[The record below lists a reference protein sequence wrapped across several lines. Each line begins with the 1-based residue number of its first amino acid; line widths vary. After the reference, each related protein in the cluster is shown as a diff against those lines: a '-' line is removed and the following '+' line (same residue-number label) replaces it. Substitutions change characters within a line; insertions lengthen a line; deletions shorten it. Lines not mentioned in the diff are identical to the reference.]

1 MPTDDIRLYH
11 RGGAFR
17 LVREFL
23 TREERDGVPHSRPYP
38 IIVFTGP
45 RGSGRTALLGGLAA
59 RLEGNAPCAQIDCED
74 FAGGATELLSLLA
87 FELNRSSGR
96 YRRLPFPRL
105 ITGLIAIRVPLR
117 DSLLAGDRDG
127 ARERMRKALEEHE
140 KTAQALRDT
149 VSEIIEASVTA
160 LAAVPP
166 GPATAA
172 TEVAKRVGPRLVLG
186 WLATTRRGRKVIL
199 GAGQDWYGHQ
209 DRELGRDPVDVLI
222 DLNQMATRTR
232 EKKDARTRQK
242 DARSREEDRREVAD
256 QLWAAFA
263 ADLRHAFARRRA
275 LNWTLNCLALIDNA
289 DAPAGRQFLDDL
301 VAARRRRASYVT
313 ADPAPLTVVATSS
326 GALSQRLVP
335 RGESITTIADASY
348 ADYRKRVPGRWWYP
362 VSLPDLAF
370 DDVSAMAARHNLPT
384 GTHRDAVASAVYR
397 YTGGHPASVQLL
409 LDGFAAGQA
418 DDDLAAVLAAPE
430 PGIDRDNP
438 PPLAECLLDVLL
450 AGVSD
455 EAVENLVTCS
465 AARNKEAALRLGADS
480 PLFEGSRG
488 TDAEV
493 FGGSLW
499 EDDGSSLVL
508 RPVLRRLL
516 LRRLAAR
523 PADDT
528 ANWAAVHGHLRTL
541 ARAAGDE
548 SAALYHALA
557 LGEVEQVT
565 RRLAERLE
573 IMEAEEWLRLLETVT
588 AAPNDLPHPA
598 ASQIGG
604 LVRWAQPRDL
614 PTGPTARL
622 VAAMWI
628 DADPL
633 SDRERSALRR
643 EIGAS
648 LDQIAPFSREGI
660 GVLREYADKIRDEE
674 QDWSA
679 AASSAGDDAGQVTF
693 VPPQSRRGTR
703 RSRQVRTA
711 VAALTVI
718 VAAGGATGADLAVAG
733 GGGPVSCA
741 PTQGPLK
748 VFKDDGECVGVT
760 DGAYDFDP
768 GSTADEREI
777 AATEQLIA
785 AQNKWV
791 TSTYKSDYVS
801 VALLTPLTEPAS
813 VTATPSDVTLARIDD
828 ELRGAYLAVYHA
840 NHETGLVPKIRLLL
854 ANEGSSEQGWQADWD
869 QLSQLRTTPGQLVAI
884 TGMGLSLQQ
893 SIDSA
898 GSIGAAGI
906 PMFGAVTTGD
916 HMDGSVNPN
925 LDQVV
930 PSVSDEVQ
938 ALTRYL
944 GKPARAVLVY
954 DSQTSDLYTK
964 SLRADF
970 GTAFAASI
978 RSVEIPYAPSSL
990 DSNLFAKI
998 AEELC
1003 YTPQQP
1009 PMVFYAGRESV
1020 FQEFIIQL
1028 QEEGDCVG
1036 QKLTVVTGGDADG
1049 LPLGSTQSNAGGAQ
1063 VSVVY
1068 ADIEDAAKVSQAF
1081 KSDYRSWL
1089 GLDSEAGATDPWL
1102 LATYNATTAAAS
1114 AIAQAAGPLS
1124 AKGSVTSP
1132 GKLTAAEVRIW
1143 VNQLNGPDAVSG
1155 ATGTFSIGFDG
1166 DLANPLIPI
1175 IEIAGGKATTR
1186 ETETVTTARDG

>member
-1 MPTDDIRLYH
+1 MPNDDIRLYR

-23 TREERDGVPHSRPYP
+23 TREERDGVPRSRPYP

-45 RGSGRTALLGGLAA
+45 RGSGRSALLRGLAA
-59 RLEGNAPCAQIDCED
+59 RLRGNAPCALIDCQD

-117 DSLLAGDRDG
+117 DFLLAGDREG

-140 KTAQALRDT
+140 NTAQALRDT
-149 VSEIIEASVTA
+149 VGDIIEAGVTA
-160 LAAVPP
+160 LGTIPP

-172 TEVAKRVGPRLVLG
+172 TEVARQVGPRLVLG
-186 WLATTRRGRKVIL
+186 WLATTRRGRKVLL

-209 DRELGRDPVDVLI
+209 DRELGRDPLDVLI
-222 DLNQMATRTR
+222 DLNPI
-232 EKKDARTRQK
+232 
-242 DARSREEDRREVAD
+242 REEDRREVAD

-326 GALSQRLVP
+326 GVLSQRLVP
-335 RGESITTIADASY
+335 RGESITAVADASY

-370 DDVSAMAARHNLPT
+370 DDVSAMVARHDLPT

-397 YTGGHPASVQLL
+397 YTGGHPASVRLL
-409 LDGFAAGQA
+409 LDGFEAGHA
-418 DDDLAAVLAAPE
+418 NDDLATVLAAPQ
-430 PGIDRDNP
+430 PGIDLDNP
-438 PPLAECLLDVLL
+438 PPVAECMLDGLL
-450 AGVSD
+450 AGVSA

-465 AARNKEAALRLGADS
+465 AARDREAALRLGAES
-480 PLFEGSRG
+480 ALFEGGLG
-488 TDAEV
+488 TDSEV

-499 EDDGSSLVL
+499 ERSGSGLVL

-516 LRRLAAR
+516 TRRLAAR
-523 PADDT
+523 PADDK
-528 ANWAAVHGHLRTL
+528 ANWAAAHGRLRTL
-541 ARAAGDE
+541 AQAAGDE
-548 SAALYHALA
+548 SAVLYHTLA
-557 LGEVEQVT
+557 LGDVEQVT
-565 RRLAERLE
+565 RRLAELLE
-573 IMEAEEWLRLLETVT
+573 VMDAEEWLRQLETIT

-598 ASQIGG
+598 AGQIGR
-604 LVRWAQPRDL
+604 LVKWAQPRDL

-660 GVLREYADKIRDEE
+660 GVLREYADKIRGEE

-679 AASSAGDDAGQVTF
+679 TAASAGDDAEEVTF
-693 VPPQSRRGTR
+693 VPPQSRRGAR
-703 RSRQVRTA
+703 RSRRLRTA
-711 VAALTVI
+711 VVALAVI
-718 VAAGGATGADLAVAG
+718 VAAGGATGAYLGVDS
-733 GGGPVSCA
+733 GGGPASCA
-741 PTQGPLK
+741 PAQGPFQ
-748 VFKDDGECVGVT
+748 VFEDSGECVGVT
-760 DGAYDFDP
+760 GGSYDFDP
-768 GSTADEREI
+768 GPTAAERAI

-785 AQNKWV
+785 TQNEWV
-791 TSTYKSDYVS
+791 TRTYKSDYVS

-813 VTATPSDVTLARIDD
+813 VTATPSDVTLARIND
-828 ELRGAYLAVYHA
+828 ELSGAYLAVYDA

-869 QLSQLRTTPGQLVAI
+869 QLDQLRTAPGQLVAV
-884 TGMGLSLQQ
+884 TGMGLSVQQ
-893 SIDSA
+893 TIDSA
-898 GSIGAAGI
+898 RTIGAAGI

-916 HMDGSVNPN
+916 HLDGSVNPN

-938 ALTRYL
+938 ALARYL
-944 GKPARAVLVY
+944 GKTGRAVLVY

-964 SLRADF
+964 SLRNDF
-970 GTAFAASI
+970 GTAFAARI

-990 DSNLFAKI
+990 DSNLFDKI

-1009 PMVFYAGRESV
+1009 PLVLYAGRESV
-1020 FQEFIIQL
+1020 FQDFITQL
-1028 QEEGDCVG
+1028 QEEGDCAG
-1036 QKLTVVTGGDADG
+1036 QKLTIVTGGDADG
-1049 LPLGSTQSNAGGAQ
+1049 LPLGSTQSDTGGAQ

-1068 ADIEDAAKVSQAF
+1068 ADIEDAAAVSQAF
-1081 KSDYRSWL
+1081 KTDYQSWL
-1089 GLDSEAGATDPWL
+1089 GLDNDTGATDPWL

-1124 AKGSVTSP
+1124 AAGSVISP
-1132 GKLTAAEVRIW
+1132 GQLTTAEVRIW
-1143 VNQLNGPDAVSG
+1143 VNQLNGPDTVNG
-1155 ATGTFSIGFDG
+1155 ATGTFSIGFNG
-1166 DLANPLIPI
+1166 DLANPQIPI
-1175 IEIAGGKATTR
+1175 IELADGKSTTR
-1186 ETETVTTARDG
+1186 VTETVVTAPTP

>member
-1 MPTDDIRLYH
+1 MPNDDIRLYR

-17 LVREFL
+17 LAREFL
-23 TREERDGVPHSRPYP
+23 TREERDGVPRSRPYP

-45 RGSGRTALLGGLAA
+45 RGSGRTALLRGLAA
-59 RLEGNAPCAQIDCED
+59 RLDGNAPCALIDCED
-74 FAGGATELLSLLA
+74 FTGGATELLSLLA

-105 ITGLIAIRVPLR
+105 ITGLIAIRVPLK
-117 DSLLAGDRDG
+117 DFLLAGDRMG
-127 ARERMRKALEEHE
+127 AQARMRKALEEHE
-140 KTAQALRDT
+140 QTAQALRDT
-149 VSEIIEASVTA
+149 VGEIIEAGVTA
-160 LAAVPP
+160 LGAIPP

-172 TEVAKRVGPRLVLG
+172 TEVAKQVGPRLVLG

-222 DLNQMATRTR
+222 DLNQMAARTR

-289 DAPAGRQFLDDL
+289 DAPAARQFLDDL

-326 GALSQRLVP
+326 GVLSQRLVP
-335 RGESITTIADASY
+335 RGESITAVTDASY

-362 VSLPDLAF
+362 VALPELAF
-370 DDVSAMAARHNLPT
+370 DDVSAMVARHDLPT
-384 GTHRDAVASAVYR
+384 GTHRDAVASAIYR
-397 YTGGHPASVQLL
+397 YTGGHPASVRLL
-409 LDGFAAGQA
+409 LDGFAAGHA
-418 DDDLAAVLAAPE
+418 NDDLAAVLAALE
-430 PGIDRDNP
+430 PGIGRDNP
-438 PPLAECLLDVLL
+438 PPVAECMLDGLL
-450 AGVSD
+450 AGLSS
-455 EAVENLVTCS
+455 EAVANLVTCS
-465 AARNKEAALRLGADS
+465 AARNREAALRLGAES
-480 PLFEGSRG
+480 SLFEGGRG

-493 FGGSLW
+493 FDGSLW
-499 EDDGSSLVL
+499 ENDGSGLVL

-516 LRRLAAR
+516 LHRLAAR
-523 PADDT
+523 PADDK
-528 ANWAAVHGHLRTL
+528 ANWAAVHGCLRTL
-541 ARAAGDE
+541 AQAAGDE
-548 SAALYHALA
+548 SAVLYHALA
-557 LGEVEQVT
+557 LGEIEQVT
-565 RRLAERLE
+565 RRFAELLE
-573 IMEAEEWLRLLETVT
+573 VIDAEEWLRQLEAVT
-588 AAPNDLPHPA
+588 TAPNDLPHPA
-598 ASQIGG
+598 ASQIGR
-604 LVRWAQPRDL
+604 LVKWAQPRDL

-648 LDQIAPFSREGI
+648 LDQLAPFSREGI
-660 GVLREYADKIRDEE
+660 GVLREYADKIRSDEL
-674 QDWSA
+674 DWSA
-679 AASSAGDDAGQVTF
+679 APPAAGDVSF
-693 VPPQSRRGTR
+693 VPPQSRRGAR
-703 RSRQVRTA
+703 RSRQLRSA
-711 VAALTVI
+711 VVALALI
-718 VAAGGATGADLAVAG
+718 VAAGGATGVYLGVNS

-741 PTQGPLK
+741 PAQGPFK
-748 VFKDDGECVGVT
+748 VFEDDGECVGIT
-760 DGAYDFDP
+760 DGSYDFDP
-768 GSTADEREI
+768 GSTAGERAI
-777 AATEQLIA
+777 VATEQLIA
-785 AQNKWV
+785 AQNEWV

-801 VALLTPLTEPAS
+801 VALLTPLTEPTS
-813 VTATPSDVTLARIDD
+813 VTATPSDVTLARIND
-828 ELRGAYLAVYHA
+828 ELRGAYLAVYDA

-854 ANEGSSEQGWQADWD
+854 ANEGSSEQGWRADWN
-869 QLSQLRTTPGQLVAI
+869 QLSRLRAVPGQLVAI

-898 GSIGAAGI
+898 STIGAAGI

-938 ALTRYL
+938 ALNRYL
-944 GKPARAVLVY
+944 GKPGRAVLVY

-964 SLRADF
+964 SLRTDF
-970 GTAFAASI
+970 GTAFTASI

-1003 YTPQQP
+1003 YTPRQP
-1009 PMVFYAGRESV
+1009 PLVLYAGRESV
-1020 FQEFIIQL
+1020 FWDFIIQL
-1028 QEEGDCVG
+1028 QREGDCAG
-1036 QKLTVVTGGDADG
+1036 QKLTIVTGGDADG
-1049 LPLGSTQSNAGGAQ
+1049 LPLGSTQSDAGGAQ
-1063 VSVVY
+1063 VSIVY
-1068 ADIEDAAKVSQAF
+1068 ADIEDAAAVSQAF
-1081 KSDYRSWL
+1081 KTSYRSWL
-1089 GLDSEAGATDPWL
+1089 GLDNDTGATDPWL

-1124 AKGSVTSP
+1124 AAGSVASP

-1143 VNQLNGPDAVSG
+1143 VNQLNGPDAVNG
-1155 ATGTFSIGFDG
+1155 ATGTFSIGYNG
-1166 DLANPLIPI
+1166 DLASPQIPI
-1175 IEIAGGKATTR
+1175 IELADGKATTR
-1186 ETETVTTARDG
+1186 VTETVVSAAGP